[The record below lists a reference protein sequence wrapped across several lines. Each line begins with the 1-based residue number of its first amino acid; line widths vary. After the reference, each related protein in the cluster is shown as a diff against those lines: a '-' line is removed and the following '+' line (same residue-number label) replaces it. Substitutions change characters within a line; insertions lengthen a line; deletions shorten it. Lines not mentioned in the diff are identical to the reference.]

1 MAAPTRVLHVDDDP
15 QFADLTA
22 TFLERQNSSLA
33 VLTESTAAAAL
44 QRLRADD
51 VDCIVSDHDL
61 ADTTGIEFLESVRE
75 EYPDLPFI
83 LFTGKGSEEVASRA
97 ISAGVTD
104 YLQKEVGTDQYAI
117 LANRI
122 ENAVE
127 RSRSVRAA
135 RRRKRRLETLVSNLP
150 GIVYR
155 TRNEPGWPM
164 ESVDGECESLVGYA
178 ADELEF
184 GDVAWGEDVLHPA
197 DREETWA
204 VVQRAIER
212 EEPFEC
218 TYRVVTADGTIK
230 WVWERGRVVDVGKEQ
245 STDSDEADSTAPRV
259 LEGFITDVTES
270 RAHEQALERNERRF
284 EAVFNDPNLLVA
296 LLDPDGTVLDVNQT
310 ALQYVDLTRS
320 EIVGEA
326 FESTP
331 WWADGLQDDVERW
344 VDAAAAGEYVEY
356 EATHPASDDDP
367 IAVEGVF
374 RPVRDEAGA
383 VTALVVSARN
393 VSERRKR
400 EHELQRQND
409 RLDEFAEFVSHDFQS
424 PLSTARGRLELA
436 LETGDLDH
444 VETALDAV
452 ERIDELRTDLAST
465 LRSGEIVAERERIV
479 VGDVIE
485 RVWATAD
492 PGAEASFSVAG
503 PTNIEADPDAFHR
516 LIENLVRNSVEH
528 GGPNAEV
535 RVGRLDGEDGF
546 YYEDDGPGLD
556 PAVREKIFLPGFSTK
571 ASRDGTGM
579 GMASVRQTV
588 LAHGWEIDAGD
599 AETLDGA
606 RFEIRTG

>member
-1 MAAPTRVLHVDDDP
+1 VDDDP

-22 TFLERQNSSLA
+22 TFLERQTAALT
-33 VLTESTAAAAL
+33 VLTESTATAAL
-44 QRLRADD
+44 QRLRSDD

-61 ADTTGIEFLESVRE
+61 AETTGIDFLESVRE
-75 EYPDLPFI
+75 EHPDLPFI
-83 LFTGKGSEEVASRA
+83 LFTGKGSEEVASQA

-104 YLQKEVGTDQYAI
+104 YLQKGIGTDQYTI

-127 RSRSVRAA
+127 RSRSVQAA

-164 ESVDGECESLVGYA
+164 ESVDGECEALVGYA
-178 ADELEF
+178 AEELES
-184 GDVAWGEDVLHPA
+184 GAVAWGDDVLHPA
-197 DREETWA
+197 DQEEIWT

-218 TYRVVTADGTIK
+218 TYRAVTADGTVK
-230 WVWERGRVVDVGKEQ
+230 WLWERGRVVDVDGERAAD
-245 STDSDEADSTAPRV
+245 TDEADPTTPRV
-259 LEGFITDVTES
+259 LEGFVTDVTES
-270 RAHEQALERNERRF
+270 QAREQELERNERRF

-296 LLDPDGTVLDVNQT
+296 LLETDGTVLDVNQT

-326 FESTP
+326 FASTP
-331 WWADGLQDDVERW
+331 WWADGLQADVERW

-356 EATHPASDDDP
+356 EATHPTSDAEP

-393 VSERRKR
+393 VTEQRKR
-400 EHELQRQND
+400 ERDLQRQND
-409 RLDEFAEFVSHDFQS
+409 RLGEFAGFISHDFQS

-436 LETGDLDH
+436 LDTGDLDH

-452 ERIDELRTDLAST
+452 ERIDELRTDLADT
-465 LRSGEIVAERERIV
+465 LRSGEIVAERERIAV
-479 VGDVIE
+479 EDVIE
-485 RVWATAD
+485 RVWSTTD
-492 PGAEASFSVAG
+492 PGAEASFTVAE
-503 PTNIEADPDAFHR
+503 PTHVEADPDAFRR

-535 RVGRLDGEDGF
+535 RLGRLAGMGGF

-579 GMASVRQTV
+579 GMASVRQIV

-599 AETLDGA
+599 AETLGGA
-606 RFEIRTG
+606 RFEVRTG

>member
-61 ADTTGIEFLESVRE
+61 ADTTGIDFLESVRE
-75 EYPDLPFI
+75 EHPDLPFI

-178 ADELEF
+178 AEELES

-218 TYRVVTADGTIK
+218 TYRVVTADGTVK

-245 STDSDEADSTAPRV
+245 STDSDEDDSTTSRV

-270 RAHEQALERNERRF
+270 QAREQELERNERRF
-284 EAVFNDPNLLVA
+284 EAVFNDPNLLVG

-320 EIVGEA
+320 ESIGEA
-326 FESTP
+326 LESTP

-356 EATHPASDDDP
+356 EATHPTGDGEP

-383 VTALVVSARN
+383 VTALVVSARD
-393 VSERRKR
+393 VTERRKR
-400 EHELQRQND
+400 ERELQRQND
-409 RLDEFAEFVSHDFQS
+409 RLGEFAGFVSHDFQS

-465 LRSGEIVAERERIV
+465 LRSGEIVAERERIA

-503 PTNIEADPDAFHR
+503 STHIEADPDAFHR

-556 PAVREKIFLPGFSTK
+556 PTVREKIFLPGFSTK

-579 GMASVRQTV
+579 GMASVRQIV
-588 LAHGWEIDAGD
+588 LAHGWEIDVGD